1 MNKGKTHNSLTM
13 KKMILFSVLTI
24 AWISCSLN
32 LDMDSDQTISQA
44 DIDAVSQIIGES
56 LSDENA
62 GMIGSFYDAITSIS
76 GTGFVRSP
84 GAQLKKGGHDEN
96 SGRGNETNLNYLFN
110 TQTGEHELSFE
121 RLVTTLQYRKEV
133 TDTLRY
139 IYTDKF
145 GSFISDLSVV
155 SNTAHSIKYTAAR
168 NGEIE
173 TSTRLS
179 FFVRNDTFLISGLEG
194 SSSEI
199 LVDGVHRGSGI
210 FQSITST
217 DSSQFERRYELEVNF
232 LNIRITKS
240 VLEQNISLEQGVI
253 GALTYSLLIEDP
265 NNRSISR
272 RVKGSLDMVGDGTAT
287 LRFNNAPGLFQVN
300 LDNGTVNDQKNEFEG
315 RIKSVDVSGSIFTL
329 ASGLKV
335 NVTEQT
341 TVSAKSD
348 LFTLEAVR
356 AALLTNPTNVRAKGE
371 GNINGQVFRA
381 SEVEFELDDD
391 NDDDNDDL
399 EFEQEVQAVDMD
411 RNTFTLQ
418 NGTVIGVDNGT
429 VFESDGDYLS
439 LNDVANALNNE
450 IKVIAD
456 GEARYIDSDIL
467 NYIAIEVEFEDGE
480 NDSEEER
487 INFDGNVES
496 VNLSASTLT
505 LDTGAVIR
513 ITGTTSISG
522 DMTTLQA
529 VQNGLNAGQR
539 IEADGKGKED
549 KDDQEID
556 LIALEIKFK
565 IKD

>member
-1 MNKGKTHNSLTM
+1 
-13 KKMILFSVLTI
+13 
-24 AWISCSLN
+24 
-32 LDMDSDQTISQA
+32 MDSDQTISQA

-56 LSDENA
+56 LSDENG

-76 GTGFVRSP
+76 DEGFVRSS
-84 GAQLKKGGHDEN
+84 GVQLKAGGHDEN
-96 SGRGNETNLNYLFN
+96 SGRGNETNLNYSFN

-121 RLVTTLQYRKEV
+121 RLVSTLEYRKEV

-139 IYTDKF
+139 IYIDQF

-155 SNTAHSIKYTAAR
+155 SNNAQSIKYTAAR

-173 TSTRLS
+173 TSARLS
-179 FFVRNDTFLISGLEG
+179 FFVRNDTFLISGLAG

-199 LVDGVHRGSGI
+199 FVEGVHRGSGF

-217 DSSQFERRYELEVNF
+217 DSAQFERRYELEVNF

-287 LRFNNAPGLFQVN
+287 LRFKNAPGLFQVN
-300 LDNGTVNDQKNEFEG
+300 LDNGTVNDQENEFEG
-315 RIKSVDVSGSIFTL
+315 RIISVDVSNSIFTL

-341 TVSAKSD
+341 NISAKSD

-356 AALLTNPTNVRAKGE
+356 VALLSSPNVRAEGL
-371 GNINGQVFRA
+371 GNISGQIFRA
-381 SEVEFELDDD
+381 SDVEFELDDD

-399 EFEQEVQAVDMD
+399 EFEQAIQSVDLD
-411 RNTFTLQ
+411 NNTFTLQ
-418 NGTVIGVDNGT
+418 NGIVIGVDNGT
-429 VFESDGDYLS
+429 VFDSDGDYLS
-439 LNDVANALNNE
+439 LEDVATSLNNDVA
-450 IKVIAD
+450 VIAD
-456 GEARYIDSDIL
+456 GEARYIDSETL

-480 NDSEEER
+480 SDSDEER
-487 INFDGNVES
+487 INFEGNVQS
-496 VNLSASTLT
+496 VNLSSNTLT

-513 ITGTTSISG
+513 ITGTTLIGG
-522 DMTTLQA
+522 DLTTLQA
-529 VQNGLNAGQR
+529 VQNALNAGQR
-539 IEADGKGKED
+539 IEADGKGEED
-549 KDDQEID
+549 KDNQEID
-556 LIALEIKFK
+556 FIALEIEFE

>member
-1 MNKGKTHNSLTM
+1 MNKGITHNSLKM
-13 KKMILFSVLTI
+13 KRVILFAVLTL
-24 AWISCSLN
+24 AWVSCSLN
-32 LDMDSDQTISQA
+32 LDMDSNKTISQA

-76 GTGFVRSP
+76 DVGFVRNS
-84 GAQLKKGGHDEN
+84 GVQLKSGGHDES
-96 SGRGNETNLNYLFN
+96 SGRGNETNLNYSFN
-110 TQTGEHELSFE
+110 TQTGEHELNFE
-121 RLVTTLQYRKEV
+121 RLVSTLDYRKEV
-133 TDTLRY
+133 IDTLRY
-139 IYTDKF
+139 IYTDQF
-145 GSFISDLSVV
+145 GSFISDLAVV
-155 SNTAHSIKYTAAR
+155 SNTAQSIKYTAAR

-173 TSTRLS
+173 TSERLS

-199 LVDGVHRGSGI
+199 LVEGVHRGSGI

-217 DSSQFERRYELEVNF
+217 DSAQFERRYELEVNF

-240 VLEQNISLEQGVI
+240 VLEQNISLEQGVV

-300 LDNGTVNDQKNEFEG
+300 LDNGTVNDQEDEFEG
-315 RIKSVDVSGSIFTL
+315 RIKSVDVSNSIFTL

-341 TVSAKSD
+341 NISAKSD

-356 AALLTNPTNVRAKGE
+356 VALLTSPNIRAKGV

-381 SEVEFELDDD
+381 SDVEFERDDD
-391 NDDDNDDL
+391 NDDENDDL
-399 EFEQEVQAVDMD
+399 EFEQAIKAVDLD

-429 VFESDGDYLS
+429 VFDSDGDYLS
-439 LNDVANALNNE
+439 LDDVATALNND
-450 IKVIAD
+450 IAVVAD
-456 GEARYIDSDIL
+456 GDARYIDSDTL

-480 NDSEEER
+480 SDYDEDE
-487 INFDGNVES
+487 INFDGNVQS
-496 VNLSASTLT
+496 VNLSENTLI

-513 ITGTTSISG
+513 IAGTTSIRG
-522 DMTTLQA
+522 DLTTLQA
-529 VQNGLNAGQR
+529 VQNALNAGQQ

-549 KDDQEID
+549 IDNQEID
-556 LIALEIKFK
+556 LIALEIEFN